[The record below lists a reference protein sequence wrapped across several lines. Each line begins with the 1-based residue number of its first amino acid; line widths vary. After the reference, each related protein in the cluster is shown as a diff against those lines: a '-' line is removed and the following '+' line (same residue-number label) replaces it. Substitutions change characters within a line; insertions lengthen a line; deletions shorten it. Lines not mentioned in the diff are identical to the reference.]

1 MLIGTAV
8 IGATTMIFSII
19 LLLNLQL
26 NLLDPY
32 VLFGLMLGGAVIYW
46 FSGASMQAV
55 STGAYRA
62 VNYIKEHIK
71 LDTNKAASIEDSK
84 SVVKICTIYAQKGM
98 LNIFIVI
105 FSFTIAFACFDANLF
120 ASYLISIAIFGLY
133 QALYMANAGGAWD
146 NAKKYIEEGNHGGKG
161 SEAHKAAVV
170 GDTVGDPFKD
180 TSGPSINILIK
191 LMTVV
196 SLVFAPLFMAIGG
209 LL

>member
-71 LDTNKAASIEDSK
+71 LIRIKRLRL
-84 SVVKICTIYAQKGM
+84 KI
-98 LNIFIVI
+98 
-105 FSFTIAFACFDANLF
+105 
-120 ASYLISIAIFGLY
+120 
-133 QALYMANAGGAWD
+133 
-146 NAKKYIEEGNHGGKG
+146 
-161 SEAHKAAVV
+161 
-170 GDTVGDPFKD
+170 
-180 TSGPSINILIK
+180 
-191 LMTVV
+191 
-196 SLVFAPLFMAIGG
+196 
-209 LL
+209 